1 LLDDLLDLSVLEHG
15 QVTLDAQEERLG
27 DVLDRA
33 VAAASAAGVERN
45 LHVVRDAAGEDVVLK
60 TDTGRLAQVFINLV
74 SNAAKYC
81 DAERPMLTIIS
92 RATDTAIE
100 LDFVDNG
107 AGIPAD
113 SHSVIFEKFA
123 RLDNDKAANST
134 GGAGLGLAISR
145 EIMERLGGEI
155 AYLADQ
161 KGAAFRVTLPISG
174 SVLRPVANAL

>member
-1 LLDDLLDLSVLEHG
+1 L
-15 QVTLDAQEERLG
+15 AW
-27 DVLDRA
+27 
-33 VAAASAAGVERN
+33 
-45 LHVVRDAAGEDVVLK
+45 LHPVPNVPQNRSCHEKGRSPRVNVMVRDG
-60 TDTGRLAQVFINLV
+60 TINLV